1 MINRSRAEELGL
13 AALPA
18 TLSGPVSAT
27 LGATGLGSGILGQLS
42 ASAPASRPVT
52 GQGSW
57 YKTGLHVLPEELNA
71 AVLEALAA
79 EAAGLDKHDKSA
91 G

>member
-1 MINRSRAEELGL
+1 MGLPLAGAVSEDVLGL
-13 AALPA
+13 SMPGAA
-18 TLSGPVSAT
+18 GH
-27 LGATGLGSGILGQLS
+27 
-42 ASAPASRPVT
+42 RPVI

-79 EAAGLDKHDKSA
+79 EAAGVDTHPA
-91 G
+91 NAQ

>member
-1 MINRSRAEELGL
+1 MINKKRAEALGL

-18 TLSGPVSAT
+18 TLSGPSPLAS
-27 LGATGLGSGILGQLS
+27 LGSGIMSS
-42 ASAPASRPVT
+42 AAAPALGPVS

-57 YKTGLHVLPEELNA
+57 YKTGLHMLPEELNA

-79 EAAGLDKHDKSA
+79 EAAGISHSA
-91 G
+91 AR